1 MNLRPLLLVGLLVGC
16 KDPAPPAPEPPPVAT
31 ASVVASASAAAPVES
46 AAVPDVVASASAS
59 ASASPPGE
67 PLCPDGMALVEGDH
81 CSLAEQKCLDHAL
94 DKDGKPIEAVC
105 LRFEKPSKCNSTGK
119 WHLRF
124 CMDRYEY
131 PNKVG
136 EKPLVLVDFHEAT
149 RLCQEQGRRL
159 CTPAEFNFACEGE
172 EIWPYA
178 TGFERDPAK
187 CNIDKE
193 WRKKNR
199 DLLPYADCMK
209 NKACAAEFAK
219 LDQRHAIG
227 ERTTCVSPFGIYD
240 LNGNVNEWVFVP
252 WGKAPFR
259 GAIKGGWWGPV
270 RSRCRPIVT
279 AHDEKYTG
287 YEVGF
292 RCCKD
297 VAGAPPTS
305 PETAPPDGG

>member
-1 MNLRPLLLVGLLVGC
+1 MVFI
-16 KDPAPPAPEPPPVAT
+16 
-31 ASVVASASAAAPVES
+31 
-46 AAVPDVVASASAS
+46 
-59 ASASPPGE
+59 
-67 PLCPDGMALVEGDH
+67 EGDH
-81 CSLAEQKCLDHAL
+81 CSLVEQKCLEFA
-94 DKDGKPIEAVC
+94 KDQEGKEVDSLC
-105 LRFEKPSKCNSTGK
+105 LRFEKPSKCNSTGR
-119 WHLRF
+119 WHLRY

-136 EKPLVLVDFHEAT
+136 EKPMVLVDFREAT
-149 RLCQEQGRRL
+149 KLCEAQGKRL

-172 EIWPYA
+172 DMQPYA

-193 WRKKNR
+193 WRKR
-199 DLLPYADCMK
+199 THDLLPYEECMK
-209 NKACAAEFAK
+209 NERCAEHFAR

-227 ERTTCVSPFGIYD
+227 EKKTCVSPFGVYD

-252 WGKAPFR
+252 WGEHPFR

-270 RSRCRPIVT
+270 RNRCRPIVT
-279 AHDEKYTG
+279 SHDEKYTG

-297 VAGAPPTS
+297 AAGAPPTKPAGS
-305 PETAPPDGG
+305 G

>member
-1 MNLRPLLLVGLLVGC
+1 M
-16 KDPAPPAPEPPPVAT
+16 E
-31 ASVVASASAAAPVES
+31 SV
-46 AAVPDVVASASAS
+46 SASAS
-59 ASASPPGE
+59 SSASASGAAAE
-67 PLCPDGMALVEGDH
+67 TLCPEDMALVQGEH
-81 CSLAEQKCLDHAL
+81 CSLVEQKCLEHAL
-94 DKDGKPIEAVC
+94 DKEGKAIEAVC
-105 LRFEKPSKCNSTGK
+105 LRFEKPSKCNSTGR

-136 EKPLVLVDFHEAT
+136 EKPMVLVDFHEAT

-172 EIWPYA
+172 DMLPYA
-178 TGFERDPAK
+178 TGFERDPSK

-199 DLLPYADCMK
+199 ELLPYGECMK

-279 AHDEKYTG
+279 SHDEKYTG

-297 VAGAPPTS
+297 VAGAAPTS
-305 PETAPPDGG
+305 SQSPASDAATP